1 MKTFLFILI
10 PIFMLSEAAIAQTV
24 DEILAEHFNV
34 IGQKNL
40 LKSNTFTTKGKI
52 IQGGLEIPFT
62 SYHKRPMFFR
72 SEAVFQGMQII
83 SAFDGSSGWSINP
96 FTGATDPQ
104 PMTQEQLDRMTIQAD
119 FDGML
124 YNYKEKGHKVELTG
138 NEMIDGIDSYVIK
151 LTRTNGDII
160 TIYLDAEN
168 YVILKQN
175 SKIKFQGVDVETD
188 SYFSN
193 YKLNNG
199 ILNPYSIE
207 TKQNDQTVM
216 QMLFDEFTYGV
227 EIADSLFIMP
237 EVTAPKDTTVTEEKP
252 E

>member
-1 MKTFLFILI
+1 MKTPFFLLVSFCLI
-10 PIFMLSEAAIAQTV
+10 FKVNYAQTL

-34 IGQKNL
+34 TGQENL

-62 SYHKRPMFFR
+62 SFHKRPMYFR
-72 SEAVFQGMQII
+72 SEAVFQGMQIV

-124 YNYKEKGHKVELTG
+124 YNYEEKGYTVELIG
-138 NEMIDGIDSYVIK
+138 NEVIDGIDSYVIK
-151 LTRTNGDII
+151 LTRTNGDVI
-160 TIYLDAEN
+160 TTYLDAEN

-207 TKQNDQTVM
+207 TKQNDQTVL
-216 QMLFDEFTYGV
+216 QMLFDEITYGV

-237 EVTAPKDTTVTEEKP
+237 QVTAPKDTTVTEEKP